1 MAGAYV
7 TQIVED
13 ESEMLVVW
21 LAGFFMAALTA
32 LAGPLIEILLIK
44 QFGLYHYNH
53 TGPLGIPTWI
63 PWVYFCGAP
72 AVGMLGRKVRLD
84 LLHQSQTTHV
94 AQE

>member
-1 MAGAYV
+1 MFFDRSP
-7 TQIVED
+7 Q
-13 ESEMLVVW
+13 
-21 LAGFFMAALTA
+21 GFFLAALTA
-32 LAGPLIEILLIK
+32 LAGPVIEILLIK

-63 PWVYFCGAP
+63 PWVYFCGVP
-72 AVGMLGRKVRLD
+72 AVGNLGRKVRLE